1 MGEQDPADSAVVP
14 SGYTAIKQNNQRSTS
29 ALGNT
34 GRSSSVNTAAI
45 FGKIARKLD
54 ILVLL
59 CRPYGMIHTIW
70 IFNINDMI
78 DNKFEFRL
86 LQL

>member
-34 GRSSSVNTAAI
+34 GRSSSVNTAII
-45 FGKIARKLD
+45 FGK
-54 ILVLL
+54 
-59 CRPYGMIHTIW
+59 
-70 IFNINDMI
+70 
-78 DNKFEFRL
+78 KFKK
-86 LQL
+86 